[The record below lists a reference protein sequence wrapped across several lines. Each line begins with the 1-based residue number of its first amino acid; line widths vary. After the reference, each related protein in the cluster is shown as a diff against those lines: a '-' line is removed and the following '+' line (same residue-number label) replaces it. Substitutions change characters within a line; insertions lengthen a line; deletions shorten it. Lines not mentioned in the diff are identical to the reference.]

1 MHLPC
6 DFVIAYATQTGN
18 AKAIAERIS
27 QLSQE
32 HSLKSDVYSVD
43 DLVSRSP
50 SSSKDCGC
58 KLDRYTSHAHWLV
71 HISRPVVFVCSTTGE
86 GDPPDTAIKL
96 FRGLEHL
103 GKEALRLSN
112 VHYALLGLGD
122 TNYNTYA

>member
-32 HSLKSDVYSVD
+32 HSLESCVYSVD
-43 DLVSRSP
+43 ALDFLSP
-50 SSSKDCGC
+50 STSKDCGC
-58 KLDRYTSHAHWLV
+58 TLDRFTSHVHWLV

-86 GDPPDTAIKL
+86 GDPPDTALKL
-96 FRGLEHL
+96 FRGLDHFRNES
-103 GKEALRLSN
+103 RLSN